1 MQFFFTI
8 NVAAMYNEVSLFYTL
23 QVLYLALLH
32 NSDELFSA
40 SVKIWSE
47 MLQPKFYS
55 LHWK

>member
-1 MQFFFTI
+1 
-8 NVAAMYNEVSLFYTL
+8 MYNEVSLFYTL